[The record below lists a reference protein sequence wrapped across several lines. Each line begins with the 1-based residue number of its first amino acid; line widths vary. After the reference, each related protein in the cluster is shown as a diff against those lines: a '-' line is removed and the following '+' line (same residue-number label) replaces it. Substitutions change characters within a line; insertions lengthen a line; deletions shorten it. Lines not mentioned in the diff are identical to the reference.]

1 MLICFWLKTSVDL
14 WTHHRERL
22 GHGSWIM
29 GNGKDNSQSWCVSTL
44 LYLCICV
51 FQHYYI
57 CMFVYFNMIMIK
69 VSANADI
76 RLFHCL
82 HEDGT
87 SRDRVWG
94 SSNKNWNLWW
104 SQSSWKIKSVKH
116 HLLFGRCWLKSRVCW
131 FVWINLWH
139 EAALRLR
146 GLFRVSTAVELLT
159 SSTTGALLTSLT
171 TWRLEKYFST
181 DNF

>member
-1 MLICFWLKTSVDL
+1 MNPSLRKSENLIFVCDVNADLLLAENLCRSVDASSGK
-14 WTHHRERL
+14 T
-22 GHGSWIM
+22 GSWIM
-29 GNGKDNSQSWCVSTL
+29 DRGSWIMDHGSWVMGKTTLSLGVGLCVSTL

-57 CMFVYFNMIMIK
+57 CMFVYFNIIMIK

-94 SSNKNWNLWW
+94 SSNKN
-104 SQSSWKIKSVKH
+104 
-116 HLLFGRCWLKSRVCW
+116 
-131 FVWINLWH
+131 
-139 EAALRLR
+139 
-146 GLFRVSTAVELLT
+146 
-159 SSTTGALLTSLT
+159 
-171 TWRLEKYFST
+171 
-181 DNF
+181 